1 MHSVLLKLL
10 FDNLNKFIGL
20 MNYLMLYI
28 NNISWANLYFN
39 VLYVISD
46 YFYNFH
52 FHKFTYLKHLTASK
66 IARLEYEK

>member
-10 FDNLNKFIGL
+10 FDNLNKF
-20 MNYLMLYI
+20 MVNYLMQYI

-46 YFYNFH
+46 YFYIFH